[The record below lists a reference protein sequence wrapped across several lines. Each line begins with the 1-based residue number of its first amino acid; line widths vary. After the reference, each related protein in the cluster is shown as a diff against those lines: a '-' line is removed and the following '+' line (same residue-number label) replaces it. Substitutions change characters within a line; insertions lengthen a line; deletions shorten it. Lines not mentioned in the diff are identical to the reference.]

1 MSADVDIAGAP
12 GDATVLSLVRPVS
25 HDFGYRICAVCH
37 FPIPPHD
44 LVDDE
49 YLPRHETCD
58 PSGPT
63 ISLCKVA

>member
-1 MSADVDIAGAP
+1 MTAHVDIAGAP
-12 GDATVLSLVRPVS
+12 GNATVLSLVRPLP

-37 FPIPPHD
+37 FPVPPHE

-58 PSGPT
+58 PGGPT
-63 ISLCKVA
+63 ATLRQAG